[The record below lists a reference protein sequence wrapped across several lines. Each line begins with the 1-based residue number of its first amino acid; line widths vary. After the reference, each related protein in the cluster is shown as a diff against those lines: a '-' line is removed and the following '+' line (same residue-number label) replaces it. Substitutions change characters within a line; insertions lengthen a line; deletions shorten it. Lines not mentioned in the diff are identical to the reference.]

1 MALISGEFLAFCLL
15 LTIVYYL
22 VPGRF
27 QNALLLAANVIFLL
41 PLRSF
46 PIALG
51 FLTASIVSVYAAAR
65 FIGLHRGSSSAKCIY
80 ILTVLLNLGFLF
92 AFKYLPCSQNVLSA
106 LHIPVSVPDL
116 SAVAPLGISFYTL
129 QLLGYL
135 ISVNDGG
142 LEPERSFLRFA
153 VFGSFFPQITSG
165 PISRYE
171 ALAPQ
176 FSSRR
181 SFSYEN
187 LTRGSQRILWGFFK
201 KLVISERA
209 AVPVNTIFGNY
220 GLYNGFYIP
229 VAAILFA
236 FQLYCD
242 FSGCMNIVIGMAEV
256 LGITLPDNFTSPFF
270 SRSMTEFWRR
280 WHITLGTWCKD
291 YVFYPIQKSE
301 LFYRIR
307 EKSIRH
313 FGRKKGKKVPMYL
326 AMFLM
331 WFVVGFWHGGF
342 LKYII
347 GSGILHFCYIFLE
360 QEGAPL
366 WNRLNRLLHIQ
377 TESAGHIA
385 FQRVRTFL
393 LVCSGFIFFRADSFA
408 TALHMYRAIGTWN
421 LSVFSMTGFTTLGLD
436 LYDIL
441 VLILSLL
448 LMFYVESL
456 QQKGSVR
463 SMAAQQS
470 LPLRWL
476 LYLGLFFIVIIF
488 GEYGSGFQAES
499 FIYANF

>member
-41 PLRSF
+41 PLGSF

-65 FIGLHRGSSSAKCIY
+65 FIGPRRGSASARCIY
-80 ILTVLLNLGFLF
+80 LLTVLLNLGFLF

-116 SAVAPLGISFYTL
+116 SAIAPLGISFYTL

-171 ALAPQ
+171 ELASQ

-242 FSGCMNIVIGMAEV
+242 FSGCMDIVIGMAEV

-307 EKSIRH
+307 EKSIRR

-326 AMFLM
+326 ACSSCGLSLASGTAVFSNTSSAPAFCTSATYSLSRRALLYGTGAT
-331 WFVVGFWHGGF
+331 GF
-342 LKYII
+342 
-347 GSGILHFCYIFLE
+347 
-360 QEGAPL
+360 
-366 WNRLNRLLHIQ
+366 
-377 TESAGHIA
+377 
-385 FQRVRTFL
+385 
-393 LVCSGFIFFRADSFA
+393 FIFTPNPQDTLPFNGFVPFFLSAAALFSSVQ
-408 TALHMYRAIGTWN
+408 TALRPRFTCIA
-421 LSVFSMTGFTTLGLD
+421 LSGPGI
-436 LYDIL
+436 Y
-441 VLILSLL
+441 
-448 LMFYVESL
+448 
-456 QQKGSVR
+456 
-463 SMAAQQS
+463 
-470 LPLRWL
+470 P
-476 LYLGLFFIVIIF
+476 
-488 GEYGSGFQAES
+488 S
-499 FIYANF
+499 FP

>member
-41 PLRSF
+41 PLGSF

-65 FIGLHRGSSSAKCIY
+65 FIGSHRGSSSAKCIY

-201 KLVISERA
+201 KLVITERA

-242 FSGCMNIVIGMAEV
+242 FSGCMDIVIGMAEV

-270 SRSMTEFWRR
+270 S
-280 WHITLGTWCKD
+280 
-291 YVFYPIQKSE
+291 P
-301 LFYRIR
+301 
-307 EKSIRH
+307 
-313 FGRKKGKKVPMYL
+313 
-326 AMFLM
+326 
-331 WFVVGFWHGGF
+331 
-342 LKYII
+342 
-347 GSGILHFCYIFLE
+347 
-360 QEGAPL
+360 
-366 WNRLNRLLHIQ
+366 
-377 TESAGHIA
+377 
-385 FQRVRTFL
+385 
-393 LVCSGFIFFRADSFA
+393 
-408 TALHMYRAIGTWN
+408 
-421 LSVFSMTGFTTLGLD
+421 
-436 LYDIL
+436 
-441 VLILSLL
+441 
-448 LMFYVESL
+448 
-456 QQKGSVR
+456 
-463 SMAAQQS
+463 
-470 LPLRWL
+470 
-476 LYLGLFFIVIIF
+476 
-488 GEYGSGFQAES
+488 
-499 FIYANF
+499 

>member
-1 MALISGEFLAFCLL
+1 
-15 LTIVYYL
+15 
-22 VPGRF
+22 
-27 QNALLLAANVIFLL
+27 
-41 PLRSF
+41 
-46 PIALG
+46 
-51 FLTASIVSVYAAAR
+51 
-65 FIGLHRGSSSAKCIY
+65 
-80 ILTVLLNLGFLF
+80 
-92 AFKYLPCSQNVLSA
+92 
-106 LHIPVSVPDL
+106 
-116 SAVAPLGISFYTL
+116 
-129 QLLGYL
+129 
-135 ISVNDGG
+135 
-142 LEPERSFLRFA
+142 
-153 VFGSFFPQITSG
+153 
-165 PISRYE
+165 
-171 ALAPQ
+171 
-176 FSSRR
+176 
-181 SFSYEN
+181 
-187 LTRGSQRILWGFFK
+187 
-201 KLVISERA
+201 
-209 AVPVNTIFGNY
+209 
-220 GLYNGFYIP
+220 
-229 VAAILFA
+229 
-236 FQLYCD
+236 
-242 FSGCMNIVIGMAEV
+242 
-256 LGITLPDNFTSPFF
+256 
-270 SRSMTEFWRR
+270 
-280 WHITLGTWCKD
+280 
-291 YVFYPIQKSE
+291 
-301 LFYRIR
+301 
-307 EKSIRH
+307 
-313 FGRKKGKKVPMYL
+313 MYL

-347 GSGILHFCYIFLE
+347 GSGLLHFCYIFLE

-366 WNRLNRLLHIQ
+366 WNRINRLLHIH

-476 LYLGLFFIVIIF
+476 LYLELFFIVLIL

>member
-1 MALISGEFLAFCLL
+1 MALISGEFLAFCLF
-15 LTIVYYL
+15 LTIIYYA
-22 VPGRF
+22 VPGRL
-27 QNALLLAANVIFLL
+27 QNALLFAANILFLL
-41 PLRSF
+41 PLQNF
-46 PIALG
+46 PIAVL
-51 FLTASIVSVYAAAR
+51 FLELSIVSIYAAAR
-65 FIGLHRGSSSAKCIY
+65 FIEAHRGSRPARIVFAAA
-80 ILTVLLNLGFLF
+80 IFLNLGFLF
-92 AFKYLPCSQNVLSA
+92 AFKYLPFAQNFSSI
-106 LHIPVSVPDL
+106 LHLPVHFPDL

-142 LEPERSFLRFA
+142 LAAEHSLIRFA

-171 ALAPQ
+171 DLAPQ
-176 FSSRR
+176 IASKRTL
-181 SFSYEN
+181 SYAN
-187 LTRGSQRILWGFFK
+187 ITRGAQRVLWGFFK

-220 GLYNGFYIP
+220 GLYSGFYIP
-229 VAAILFA
+229 FAAVMFA
-236 FQLYCD
+236 VQLYCD
-242 FSGCMNIVIGMAEV
+242 FSGCMDITIGISEI
-256 LGITLPDNFTSPFF
+256 LGIHLPENFTSPFF

-291 YVFYPIQKSE
+291 YVFYPIQKSD
-301 LFYRIR
+301 LFYRLR
-307 EKSIRH
+307 EKSIRR

-347 GSGILHFCYIFLE
+347 GSGLLHFAYIFLE

-366 WNRLNRLLHIQ
+366 WNRVNQLLHIH

-385 FQRVRTFL
+385 FQRIRTFL

-408 TALHMYRAIGTWN
+408 TAIHMYTAIGTWN
-421 LSVFSMTGFTTLGLD
+421 LSVFSMTGLTTLGLD

-441 VLILSLL
+441 VLVLSVLL
-448 LMFYVESL
+448 LNYVETL

-463 SMAAQQS
+463 SMIAAQS
-470 LPLRWL
+470 LPVRWL
-476 LYLGLFFIVIIF
+476 LFLGLFFLVLIL